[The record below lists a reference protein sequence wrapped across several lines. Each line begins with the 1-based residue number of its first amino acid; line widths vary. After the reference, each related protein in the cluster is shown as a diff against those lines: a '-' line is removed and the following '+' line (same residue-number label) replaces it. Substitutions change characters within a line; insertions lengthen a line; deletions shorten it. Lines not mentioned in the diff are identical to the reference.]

1 MEQEE
6 VKGEVVK
13 TLLKFKESKR
23 NGDLI
28 GFVYVNKKGD
38 LFGVREE
45 DLKHREKKV
54 CILSATIDKASV
66 KPNVLYEVTLSDMPN
81 YRGYIVETISLVK
94 HKAKVYTDISKKECQ
109 AILAYGNKKIYYNP
123 LKGKSPFSSTS
134 EGALSLVNGFGCIAN
149 KSEAIKE
156 FKKAI
161 NAVDEYISLLPKGKV
176 ETLISPKC
184 FYQTIVSFGKRKII
198 YNPFDGK
205 PHESD
210 LSRVLKRIDN
220 VLELTNKKEVK
231 EAVLR
236 SAKDVNRHMEADGYI
251 LPKQAI

>member
-1 MEQEE
+1 
-6 VKGEVVK
+6 
-13 TLLKFKESKR
+13 
-23 NGDLI
+23 
-28 GFVYVNKKGD
+28 
-38 LFGVREE
+38 
-45 DLKHREKKV
+45 
-54 CILSATIDKASV
+54 
-66 KPNVLYEVTLSDMPN
+66 LYEVTLSDMPN

-109 AILAYGNKKIYYNP
+109 AILAYGNKTIYYNP

-134 EGALSLVNGFGCIAN
+134 EGALSLVNGIGCIAN

>member
-1 MEQEE
+1 M
-6 VKGEVVK
+6 
-13 TLLKFKESKR
+13 
-23 NGDLI
+23 
-28 GFVYVNKKGD
+28 
-38 LFGVREE
+38 
-45 DLKHREKKV
+45 
-54 CILSATIDKASV
+54 LS
-66 KPNVLYEVTLSDMPN
+66 
-81 YRGYIVETISLVK
+81 
-94 HKAKVYTDISKKECQ
+94 
-109 AILAYGNKKIYYNP
+109 
-123 LKGKSPFSSTS
+123 
-134 EGALSLVNGFGCIAN
+134 
-149 KSEAIKE
+149 
-156 FKKAI
+156 
-161 NAVDEYISLLPKGKV
+161 DEYISLLPKGKV

-251 LPKQAI
+251 LPNQAI